1 MRRFYYEAEIDTA
14 RTGAEQLSGFR
25 IHDRQRGG
33 HRDVRLAYVHQRDD
47 AELIVTALN
56 IHHAAQGN

>member
-25 IHDRQRGG
+25 IHDRRRGG
-33 HRDVRLAYVHQRDD
+33 QRDLRLAYTYQRED
-47 AELIVTALN
+47 AELIVAALN
-56 IHHAAQGN
+56 THHAAQGK